1 MCLRIALAS
10 FSFLGYCLV
19 LVVTTHA
26 GTLQEPPTAGE
37 RMTGPPIE
45 GVFTAIPGSLPNE
58 VVITFSGSCRKLPVS
73 FGPAAIQIAKPFANI
88 ISEDIENQI
97 RIQSSAAQA
106 TCFPSEL
113 GVLIVSGVTKFN
125 NNGVVVGADVSISLI
140 QAK

>member
-1 MCLRIALAS
+1 MAGDRVGDGRPLVPAGFVHDVGHACAPFLEDLAV
-10 FSFLGYCLV
+10 C
-19 LVVTTHA
+19 
-26 GTLQEPPTAGE
+26 E
-37 RMTGPPIE
+37 
-45 GVFTAIPGSLPNE
+45 
-58 VVITFSGSCRKLPVS
+58 
-73 FGPAAIQIAKPFANI
+73 AIQIAKPFANI